1 MAYSTPKFDY
11 HFFETPCINSLPI
24 KTATGLD
31 NISVPPLK
39 LIAPYVS
46 ESLTK
51 ILNCSLQSGIC
62 PDVLKIARITPIHKI
77 GPKSDPTNYRPIST
91 LPIISKLIER
101 HISVHLRQ
109 FFVSHKLIISTQSGF
124 RPHHSTEFILVNMT
138 DDWLEAMDKGHYM
151 VSYS

>member
-1 MAYSTPKFDY
+1 M
-11 HFFETPCINSLPI
+11 
-24 KTATGLD
+24 
-31 NISVPPLK
+31 K

-46 ESLTK
+46 GSLTK
-51 ILNCSLQSGIC
+51 VLNCSLQSGIC
-62 PDVLKIARITPIHKI
+62 SDVLKIARVTPIHKI

-91 LPIISKLIER
+91 LPVISKLIER

-151 VSYS
+151 GLLFLDFRKAFDLIHHDILLKKLAVYGFSQSAINGLKAI